1 MTLHNDLTRRLGIAH
16 PIIQAPMAGGTTT
29 PELVAAVS
37 NAGALGSIGAGYMPA
52 DAITDAITK
61 TRALTDRPFAV
72 NLFIAQPFGADTDRI
87 DQANARLDEFRRE
100 LAIERPTP
108 PEQYAQPFD
117 AQFEAV
123 AEAGVAV
130 FSFTFGQL
138 DAARIERL
146 QNAGTTVIG
155 TATTV
160 AEARALAA
168 DGVDMI
174 VAQGADAG
182 GHRGTFLATFEQSL
196 VGTMALVPQ
205 VVDAVDVPV
214 IASGG
219 IMDGRGLAAAVALG
233 AAGVQMG
240 SAFVTCEESGAKPA
254 HKQAL
259 LNSGGRATV
268 VTRAFSGK
276 PARGLANR
284 FIEAMTPLESTLPD
298 YPVHNAWTKDIRAA
312 AAQAGNDE
320 FMSLWAGQAAALS
333 RAIGA
338 VALIDS
344 LAAEYTRCI
353 DRLNQADD

>member
-1 MTLHNDLTRRLGIAH
+1 M
-16 PIIQAPMAGGTTT
+16 
-29 PELVAAVS
+29 
-37 NAGALGSIGAGYMPA
+37 
-52 DAITDAITK
+52 
-61 TRALTDRPFAV
+61 
-72 NLFIAQPFGADTDRI
+72 NLFIPQPFEANTDRI

-100 LAIERPTP
+100 LAIERPSP
-108 PEQYAQPFD
+108 PAQYAQPFD
-117 AQFEAV
+117 AQFEAI

-146 QNAGTTVIG
+146 QSAGTAVVG

-160 AEARALAA
+160 AEARALEA

-182 GHRGTFLATFEQSL
+182 GHRGSFLADFEQSL

-205 VVDAVDVPV
+205 VVDAVNLPV

-219 IMDGRGLAAAVALG
+219 IMDGRGLAAAIALG

-240 SAFVTCEESGAKPA
+240 SAFVTCDESGAKSA
-254 HKQAL
+254 HKRAL
-259 LNSGGRATV
+259 LNSGGRATT
-268 VTRAFSGK
+268 VTRVFSGK

-284 FIEAMTPLESTLPD
+284 FIEDMTPLESTLPD
-298 YPVHNAWTKDIRAA
+298 YPIHNAWTKDIRAA
-312 AAQAGNDE
+312 AAKAGNEE

-338 VALIDS
+338 AALIDS
-344 LAAEYTRCI
+344 LVDEYARCA
-353 DRLNQADD
+353 DRMYRAGD